1 MTLPN
6 DTQILWRVLR
16 NHEGRYSMVRATH
29 PVPAGWTPVGDAAL
43 RSECLDRISA
53 LWTDMRPLSVQE
65 ALA

>member
-1 MTLPN
+1 MTQPN

-16 NHEGRYSMVRATH
+16 NHEGRYSMMRATH
-29 PVPAGWTPVGDAAL
+29 AVPAGWTPVGDAAL

>member
-29 PVPAGWTPVGDAAL
+29 PVPAGWAPVGDAAL
-43 RSECLDRISA
+43 HTDCLDRISA